1 MCFDRSRASGN
12 LVVVRGAGDLASG
25 VINRLVRCGF
35 KVVATERE
43 QPTVIRR
50 MVAYASAVFEGA
62 VRIEGVEAV
71 KAADLAEAQ
80 AALSAGK
87 VPVLIDSSGQAI
99 CELRPDFVVDA
110 IIAKKNLG
118 TSMDMAP
125 VVIGLGPGFTAG
137 KDVHAVVESKR
148 GHNLGRVILDG
159 SAEPDTGKPGT
170 VCGYS
175 AERVVRAL
183 ADGVINTIA
192 EIGDRV
198 QGGQTVA
205 YVDGVPVTVQI
216 GGVLR
221 GLIHSGLYVTS
232 GMKIGDVD
240 PRGRREYCFSISDKA
255 RAIAGGVLEAML
267 YLQNRMGATS

>member
-1 MCFDRSRASGN
+1 M
-12 LVVVRGAGDLASG
+12 
-25 VINRLVRCGF
+25 
-35 KVVATERE
+35 
-43 QPTVIRR
+43 
-50 MVAYASAVFEGA
+50 
-62 VRIEGVEAV
+62 
-71 KAADLAEAQ
+71 
-80 AALSAGK
+80 
-87 VPVLIDSSGQAI
+87 
-99 CELRPDFVVDA
+99 
-110 IIAKKNLG
+110 
-118 TSMDMAP
+118 
-125 VVIGLGPGFTAG
+125 
-137 KDVHAVVESKR
+137 
-148 GHNLGRVILDG
+148 
-159 SAEPDTGKPGT
+159 
-170 VCGYS
+170 
-175 AERVVRAL
+175 RAL

>member
-1 MCFDRSRASGN
+1 MGFDRSRTSGN

-25 VINRLVRCGF
+25 VINRLAKCGF

-50 MVAYASAVFEGA
+50 TAAYASAVFEGA

-71 KAADLAEAQ
+71 KAADLEEAQ

-99 CELRPDFVVDA
+99 RELRPDFVVDA

-118 TSMDMAP
+118 TTMDMAP

-137 KDVHAVVESKR
+137 KDVHAVVETNR
-148 GHNLGRVILDG
+148 GHDLGRVILDG

-175 AERVVRAL
+175 AERVVRAP
-183 ADGVINTIA
+183 ADGVINTTA
-192 EIGDRV
+192 EIGDTV
-198 QGGQTVA
+198 QSGQPVA

-216 GGVLR
+216 SGVLR

-267 YLQNRMGATS
+267 YLQNRMSAPS

>member
-1 MCFDRSRASGN
+1 MGFDRSRTLGN

-80 AALSAGK
+80 AALRKGK
-87 VPVLIDSSGQAI
+87 SRAIDSSGQVI
-99 CELRPDFVVDA
+99 RELRPDFVVDA
-110 IIAKKNLG
+110 IIAKRNLG
-118 TSMDMAP
+118 TTIDMAP

-137 KDVHAVVESKR
+137 RDVHAVVETNR
-148 GHNLGRVILDG
+148 GHNLGCVILEG
-159 SAEPDTGKPGT
+159 SAEPDTGKPG
-170 VCGYS
+170 VICGYS
-175 AERVVRAL
+175 AERVVRAP

-192 EIGDRV
+192 EIGDAV
-198 QGGQTVA
+198 QSGQTVA
-205 YVDGVPVTVQI
+205 YVDGVPV
-216 GGVLR
+216 R
-221 GLIHSGLYVTS
+221 CRSAAF
-232 GMKIGDVD
+232 
-240 PRGRREYCFSISDKA
+240 C
-255 RAIAGGVLEAML
+255 AG
-267 YLQNRMGATS
+267 

>member
-1 MCFDRSRASGN
+1 MGFDRSRTSGN

-25 VINRLVRCGF
+25 VINRLVKCGF

-50 MVAYASAVFEGA
+50 TVAYASAVFEGA

-71 KAADLAEAQ
+71 KAGDLQEAQ
-80 AALSAGK
+80 AAFSAGK
-87 VPVLIDSSGQAI
+87 VPVLIDSSGQVI
-99 CELRPDFVVDA
+99 RELRPDVVVDA
-110 IIAKKNLG
+110 IIAKRNLG
-118 TSMDMAP
+118 TTIDMAP
-125 VVIGLGPGFTAG
+125 IVIGLGPGFTAG
-137 KDVHAVVESKR
+137 RDVHAVVETNR

-159 SAEPDTGKPGT
+159 SAEPDTGKPGA

-175 AERVVRAL
+175 VERVVRAP

-192 EIGDRV
+192 EIGDTV
-198 QGGQTVA
+198 QSGQTVA

-267 YLQNRMGATS
+267 YLQNRINAPS